1 MENLVRPR
9 SLAELMKTLSA
20 APKHALVAGGTDWVV
35 KNHGQVGADLV
46 IIDLAPVRELYGTS
60 LDGGTLRIGAMET
73 MTAINSDENVKKY
86 AASLCD
92 AASVMG
98 SLQIR
103 NRATLGGN
111 LANASAAA
119 DTPSTLAALGARV
132 KILSPRGERNIT
144 IEEALGA
151 KPNTST
157 LAADE
162 VIAAFEIP
170 VVEKRVSAFKKIG
183 SRSEVS
189 IARLNMAVSARS
201 EGGFFCGARVYVGTL
216 GSAARRCA
224 AAEGALCLPVAERSA
239 ALREALAE
247 FAEKSIPGRSTLPY
261 KRSAIQALG
270 LDVLAL
276 LAARAAGG
284 TN

>member
-1 MENLVRPR
+1 MENLLRPR
-9 SLAELMKTLSA
+9 SLGELMEVLPSV
-20 APKHALVAGGTDWVV
+20 PNHAFVAGGTDWVV
-35 KNHGQVGADLV
+35 KNHGQIGADLV
-46 IIDLAPVRELYGTS
+46 IIDLSRVSGLYGLS
-60 LDGGTLRIGAMET
+60 CSGGTLRVGAMET
-73 MTAINSDENVKKY
+73 MTAINSNENVKKY
-86 AASLCD
+86 AAALGD

-132 KILSPRGERNIT
+132 KVCSPRGERTVT

-151 KPNTST
+151 KPNTSA

-162 VIAAFEIP
+162 VIVAFEIP
-170 VVEKRVSAFKKIG
+170 AVENRLSAFKKIG

-201 EGGFFCGARVYVGTL
+201 EGGLLNCVRVYVGTL
-216 GSAARRCA
+216 GSAARRCS
-224 AAEGALCLPVAERSA
+224 AAEEALALPAAERPA

-276 LAARAAGG
+276 LEARAAERSA
-284 TN
+284 

>member
-9 SLAELMKTLSA
+9 SLEELMKALSA

-35 KNHGQVGADLV
+35 KNHGQIGVDLV
-46 IIDLAPVRELYGTS
+46 IIDLAPVRELYGIS
-60 LDGGTLRIGAMET
+60 LDGRALRIGAMET

-86 AASLCD
+86 ATALCD

-119 DTPSTLAALGARV
+119 DTPSTLAALGARA
-132 KILSPRGERNIT
+132 KILSPRGEKSIT
-144 IEEALGA
+144 IEEALGS
-151 KPNTST
+151 KPNSSA

-162 VIAAFEIP
+162 VIVAFEIP
-170 VVEKRVSAFKKIG
+170 VAGDRISAFKKIG

-189 IARLNMAVSARS
+189 IARLNLSMAAQPQD
-201 EGGFFCGARVYVGTL
+201 GAFTKALVFVGTL
-216 GSAARRCA
+216 GSAARRCT
-224 AAEGALCLPVAERSA
+224 AAEEALSLSAVERA
-239 ALREALAE
+239 TALRKALAE

-276 LAARAAGG
+276 LEARAAGG
-284 TN
+284 KN

>member
-9 SLAELMKTLSA
+9 SLAELMKALSA

-35 KNHGQVGADLV
+35 KNHGQIGADLV
-46 IIDLAPVRELYGTS
+46 IIDLAPVREFYGIS

-73 MTAINSDENVKKY
+73 MTTINSDENVKKY
-86 AASLCD
+86 AAALCD

-132 KILSPRGERNIT
+132 KVCSPRGERTVT

-151 KPNTST
+151 KPNTSA
-157 LAADE
+157 LAANE

-170 VVEKRVSAFKKIG
+170 VAEKRVSAFKKIG

-201 EGGFFCGARVYVGTL
+201 EGGLFCGVRVYVGTL

-224 AAEGALCLPVAERSA
+224 VAEEALGLSAAERAA

-247 FAEKSIPGRSTLPY
+247 FAGKSIPGRSTLPY